1 MAESGAGR
9 RQAMNPCQPF
19 YNMKIGL
26 VDLSASSTVVVPIEA
41 GRISEHLGGASMNRS
56 LLQEY
61 GDALVFGTGPLTGSF
76 SPASS
81 LMIATFKSP
90 IFNHVSHVPFMLRTG
105 PDMKFSG
112 MDFLVIKGVAPELS
126 ILYVNN
132 GTVRILP
139 AGHLRNLSVPEVIN
153 TLKRESLTIGSVIVT
168 GPAADRKIPHAAA
181 SVGLNGSLD
190 KAGFAS
196 HMAAKNLKGIVFAG
210 TGGLPFK
217 KDHPDR
223 GKSLIQNIS
232 PEKHG
237 RSGGFVS
244 VLKSL
249 DGGKEAAKPFRGL
262 KIKHMACYH
271 CPAPCMSYVTFDR
284 HEPSLLMLDHG
295 GWMALSRKVGKHSFP
310 VLQGCL
316 RGGLDPAGVAQRL
329 PEGGSITEWLL
340 SLEKMLPEAEQD
352 QLSTQHS
359 GSSGVPVK
367 HHALFGGGIASIPPG
382 DLWDK
387 RVGLAMILGAC
398 PLFLLR
404 FPQIT
409 ETDLLG
415 FISQDDVSLSDLHE
429 KLTSLINTVTAD

>member
-1 MAESGAGR
+1 MKPF
-9 RQAMNPCQPF
+9 QLF

-26 VDLSASSTVVVPIEA
+26 VDLSAPSAIVVPMKA
-41 GRISEHLGGASMNRS
+41 GRILEHLGGASINRS

-76 SPASS
+76 APASS

-90 IFNHVSHVPFMLRTG
+90 VFNHVSHVPFMLSTG

-126 ILYVNN
+126 VLYVNN
-132 GTVRILP
+132 GSVRILP
-139 AGHLRNLSVPEVIN
+139 AGHLRNLSISEAID

-168 GPAADRKIPHAAA
+168 GPAADRRIPHAAA
-181 SVGLNGSLD
+181 SVGVNGSLD
-190 KAGFAS
+190 KAGLAS
-196 HMAAKNLKGIVFAG
+196 HMAAKNLKGVVFAA
-210 TGGLPFK
+210 TGGLPFR

-223 GKSLIQNIS
+223 GKALIQNLS
-232 PEKHG
+232 PGKHG

-249 DGGKEAAKPFRGL
+249 DGGKEAAKPLRGI

-352 QLSTQHS
+352 QPSTKHPDPS
-359 GSSGVPVK
+359 EIPVK
-367 HHALFGGGIASIPPG
+367 QHALFGGGIAPIPPG

-409 ETDLLG
+409 DVDLLG
-415 FISQDDVSLSDLHE
+415 FIWQDDGSLSDLQE
-429 KLTSLINTVTAD
+429 RLTSSITAVTAD